1 MNPASQY
8 PQYPQ
13 MQNQMGYASGNKPLN
28 PLENYPMMDPMGN
41 SMIDPAMLQHWAA
54 STAGT
59 SKKQEDT
66 WNMLRSYYESSFF
79 PFSNDLL
86 KDLMNQIDM
95 YVQILIQTL
104 LSTKDMNHQYQLY
117 LMLYEFTKKKEE
129 IMKPL
134 NLPKFEVPWINPE
147 KESGNSPGEP
157 LKIQPQV
164 SFYQTPILEYA
175 YRIVKK
181 IGK

>member
-1 MNPASQY
+1 
-8 PQYPQ
+8 
-13 MQNQMGYASGNKPLN
+13 
-28 PLENYPMMDPMGN
+28 
-41 SMIDPAMLQHWAA
+41 
-54 STAGT
+54 
-59 SKKQEDT
+59 
-66 WNMLRSYYESSFF
+66 
-79 PFSNDLL
+79 
-86 KDLMNQIDM
+86 MNQIDM